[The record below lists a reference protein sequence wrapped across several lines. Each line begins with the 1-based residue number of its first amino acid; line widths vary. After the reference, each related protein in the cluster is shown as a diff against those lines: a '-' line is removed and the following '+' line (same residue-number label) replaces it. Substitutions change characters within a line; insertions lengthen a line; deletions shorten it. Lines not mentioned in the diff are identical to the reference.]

1 MGDLRDKL
9 HLVAGGAPGP
19 PIGTCAIQVEQ
30 KPMKMDRI
38 YVYNVWCIRQ
48 MGGFGHDMLISC
60 LECLI
65 LIRTESCSTF
75 CLTFD
80 SEFRVR
86 SSPFRHESNPYF
98 QPRFVFPAPAY
109 FNSLIREGFKIKRI
123 TGYDPPEVDVPSDL
137 QKGWW
142 VSSTW
147 LP

>member
-1 MGDLRDKL
+1 
-9 HLVAGGAPGP
+9 
-19 PIGTCAIQVEQ
+19 
-30 KPMKMDRI
+30 MDRI

-109 FNSLIREGFKIKRI
+109 FNSLIREGFKLKRI

-147 LP
+147 LPWFCGPKNQKNIHNHTYPQFKVHSRMIVHELM